1 MPAKKMK
8 TSPRKAAKKPAPKK
22 RAAANKPRKAA
33 PVTADSQEEE

>member
-8 TSPRKAAKKPAPKK
+8 PSPRKAAKKPAPKK